1 MPARDQLGGASSED
15 VARLAGVSRSTVSRT
30 FTPGTPV
37 SPRTRVRVMEAAA
50 QLGYRHATHRA
61 ERPES
66 RTVGLIMGALD
77 NPFYQNVL
85 AGFLGELHKRG
96 LRVMCR
102 EATSPQATEA
112 EVMTMLDHEVDAM
125 VVASSGL
132 RSTAIDECAA
142 AGVPVVLFNRAVD
155 GVTAASVQTDN
166 RAGGHTVAELLV
178 RTGHRRIAFI
188 NGLER
193 ASTNRDRL
201 SGFAERLA
209 ELGAAPPIQEYGE
222 YTFEGGREAA
232 KRLMM
237 RTEAPDAIFVANDI
251 SALGALEGLRR
262 DLGIKVPETVSVVGF
277 DDIPM
282 ASWPSFDLTTV
293 RQRRNRMIAIA
304 MDRIDAILAGT
315 DSAPE
320 RELVEGR
327 LILRSSVRLS
337 ARADLTTA

>member
-1 MPARDQLGGASSED
+1 MRMLQLSLAFVFAATLLALPASASAQDGPEVAQGGEEAAPRRRRRRRRRPPQQRPPEPEPEASPEPGEAPESNAADVTAAAEAGAADAGED
-15 VARLAGVSRSTVSRT
+15 VQTVGSLRRSNNLEFDARLVRGQRAG
-30 FTPGTPV
+30 
-37 SPRTRVRVMEAAA
+37 A
-50 QLGYRHATHRA
+50 
-61 ERPES
+61 
-66 RTVGLIMGALD
+66 GA
-77 NPFYQNVL
+77 
-85 AGFLGELHKRG
+85 
-96 LRVMCR
+96 
-102 EATSPQATEA
+102 
-112 EVMTMLDHEVDAM
+112 
-125 VVASSGL
+125 
-132 RSTAIDECAA
+132 
-142 AGVPVVLFNRAVD
+142 VVLFNRAVD
-155 GVTAASVQTDN
+155 GVTADSVQTDN

-262 DLGIKVPETVSVVGF
+262 DLGIRVPETVSVVGF

-315 DSAPE
+315 DGEPE

-327 LILRSSVRLS
+327 LIMRGSVRLS
-337 ARADLTTA
+337 VRADLTTA